1 MKKKYIKPQLYC
13 EEFAVTENIAS
24 CDVPNHSHYSG
35 GCAYDDGLFVFFY
48 ESTCEDDGE
57 THIVIGKDNKP
68 GSEEI
73 FCTYGPT
80 VGVVF
85 NS

>member
-1 MKKKYIKPQLYC
+1 MKKKYIKPQIYS
-13 EEFAVTENIAS
+13 EEFSVTENIAS

-48 ESTCEDDGE
+48 ESTCEDDGD

>member
-13 EEFAVTENIAS
+13 EEFSVTENIAS

-68 GSEEI
+68 GSEGI

-80 VGVVF
+80 VGAVF

>member
-35 GCAYDDGLFVFFY
+35 SCDYDDGLFVFFY